1 MLNPSPK
8 SRFILEFSRIK
19 FGHWKI
25 KDVQKIKNLRKRVFI
40 KKIKNLQNVFTSMAT
55 GQNHQLRMNAS
66 QTQDMQQDQIA
77 INERQQRLNLNQS
90 HNHG

>member
-1 MLNPSPK
+1 
-8 SRFILEFSRIK
+8 
-19 FGHWKI
+19 
-25 KDVQKIKNLRKRVFI
+25 
-40 KKIKNLQNVFTSMAT
+40 MAT

-90 HNHG
+90 HNHGWQIGWYMNFRISY